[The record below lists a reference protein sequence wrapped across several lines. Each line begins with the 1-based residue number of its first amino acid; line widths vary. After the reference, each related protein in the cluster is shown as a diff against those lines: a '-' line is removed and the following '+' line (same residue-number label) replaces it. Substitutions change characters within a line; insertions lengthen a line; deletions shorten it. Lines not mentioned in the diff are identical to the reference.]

1 MECCFKVVSKDGPKT
16 FQDHFKRPIVFGRQL
31 NDIGTKGK
39 GTQYLEQGIA
49 YIGTKETDTAYP
61 GFIFTLKPLKINCV

>member
-31 NDIGTKGK
+31 NDIGTKEK
-39 GTQYLEQGIA
+39 GTQYLE
-49 YIGTKETDTAYP
+49 
-61 GFIFTLKPLKINCV
+61 